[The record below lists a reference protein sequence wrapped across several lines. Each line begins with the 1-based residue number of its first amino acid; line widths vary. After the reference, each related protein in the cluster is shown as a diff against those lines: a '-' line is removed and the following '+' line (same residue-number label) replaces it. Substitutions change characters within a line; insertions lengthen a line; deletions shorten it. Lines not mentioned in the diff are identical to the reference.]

1 MNRSP
6 QVSSSY
12 TRYGVAVISVL
23 LSLLLL
29 PLWGNRSPFLLF
41 IPAVMVSSHYG
52 GLGPGILATIL
63 GGLLGLRFLPQWSQ
77 ESVLNPYFGDLLR
90 LGVFFAI
97 GALVSFLNKRL
108 LSEKRRAEISSR
120 SYQESE
126 ERYRL
131 LVEQVQDYAFYTV
144 DPNGIV
150 TTWNTGAER
159 LKGYRAAEI
168 VGRSFSLCFPPKE
181 IERGKPERILQEAIA
196 HGQWVDEGW
205 HVRKDGSRFWAEAVT
220 TALRDE
226 RGQLRGFSQVVHDI
240 SDRKQAE
247 EALRKTNHTLQTII
261 QASPLAILTL
271 DRQGRIGL
279 WSPAAERI
287 FGWSKEEVTGRPAP
301 MKSENQAEE
310 FQANLEK
317 AFQGA
322 SLDGIEVY
330 RQRKDGQHIAI
341 AGWSAPLRD
350 EDGEVRSIVAI
361 MADVTERKQLD
372 RALKEQSAQLEFVLE
387 AAELGTWDLDVTS
400 PEHQANRSLRHDQIF
415 GYESLLPEWSY
426 EIFLEHVYPDD
437 RAIVED
443 KFKQALAQQ
452 KEWDFECRII
462 RTDGQVRW
470 IWARGDFYRDSQD
483 QPNRLIGI
491 VADITERKQAEQSLR
506 ESYQRNTEILESI
519 SDAFYAVDH
528 HWQFTYIN
536 RKAEQLWQKR
546 REDLIGKNIWSE
558 FPQAVGTSYE
568 VHLQAV
574 QEQKTISY
582 EIYSVVL
589 NVWLRVNI
597 YPSVNGLSV
606 YFADISD
613 RKRAEQTLNRYAERL
628 ETLHAIDSVIL
639 LARSLEDPVR
649 LALTRICSLIPCRQA
664 FILLFELESNEA
676 RMLTGV
682 EAGNPLPIEGI
693 TVPID
698 DFVSVETIKQEPHRY
713 IEDIEAHHHCSPGL
727 QQLLGQ
733 EMKSCLTVP
742 LLAEE
747 NLVGV
752 LNLATPQ
759 RSAFNDEHLEI
770 AQEVANQLAIAIQQT
785 QLRDQ
790 LEHYTLELETLVEE
804 RTSDLQDANAE
815 LEAFAYS
822 VSHDLRTPLQAM
834 QGFAQ
839 ALLEDYADQLDGV
852 GQDYAQR
859 ISNAAMRMDA
869 LIENL
874 LQYSRLSRA
883 NIQLQ
888 PISLGLVVE
897 EAMQLLE
904 ARIEEVQ
911 AEITVREPLLSVIGH
926 RSTLIQV
933 VMNLIGNATKFV
945 APAIQPKIVI
955 WTEEVEGWTRL
966 WIQDNGIGIAVEQQE
981 RIFNIFERLHSLD
994 AYPGTGIGLAIVRK
1008 GSERMGGRVGVE
1020 SQVGQGSRFWIEL
1033 PKPNNRL

>member
-1 MNRSP
+1 MDIQLKRLP
-6 QVSSSY
+6 RGYSSY

-29 PLWGNRSPFLLF
+29 PLWGTRSPFLMF

-52 GLGPGILATIL
+52 GWGPGLLATIL
-63 GGLLGLRFLPQWSQ
+63 SGLLGLGFLPQWSH
-77 ESVLNPYFGDLLR
+77 ESVLNPYVGDLLR

-97 GALVSFLNKRL
+97 GAFISFLNRRL
-108 LSEKRRAEISSR
+108 LSEKRRAEASSR

-131 LVEQVQDYAFYTV
+131 LVDQVKDYAFFALDT
-144 DPNGIV
+144 NGIV
-150 TTWNTGAER
+150 STWNTGAER
-159 LKGYRAAEI
+159 LKGFRPVDI
-168 VGRSFSLCFPPKE
+168 VGRSFSLCFPPE
-181 IERGKPERILQEAIA
+181 EVERGKPESILEAAIA

-226 RGQLRGFSQVVHDI
+226 RGRLRGFSQVVHDI

-261 QASPLAILTL
+261 QASPLAIMTFE
-271 DRQGRIGL
+271 RNGNIGM

-287 FGWSKEEVTGRPAP
+287 FGWSEQEVVGRPAP
-301 MKSENQAEE
+301 MVQDGQQEE
-310 FQANLEK
+310 FQKNLK
-317 AFQGA
+317 QAFHGTL
-322 SLDGIEVY
+322 LDGIEVQ
-330 RQRKDGQHIAI
+330 RPRKDGQLITVN
-341 AGWSAPLRD
+341 GWSAPLRD
-350 EDGEVRSIVAI
+350 ADGMVRSIVAI
-361 MADVTERKQLD
+361 MADVTERKRAE
-372 RALKEQSAQLEFVLE
+372 RALTE
-387 AAELGTWDLDVTS
+387 A
-400 PEHQANRSLRHDQIF
+400 
-415 GYESLLPEWSY
+415 
-426 EIFLEHVYPDD
+426 
-437 RAIVED
+437 
-443 KFKQALAQQ
+443 
-452 KEWDFECRII
+452 
-462 RTDGQVRW
+462 
-470 IWARGDFYRDSQD
+470 
-483 QPNRLIGI
+483 
-491 VADITERKQAEQSLR
+491 
-506 ESYQRNTEILESI
+506 YQRNTEILESI
-519 SDAFYAVDH
+519 SDAFYAVDLN
-528 HWQFTYIN
+528 WQFTYIN

-546 REDLIGKNIWSE
+546 REDLIGKNIWLE

-582 EIYSVVL
+582 EIHSVVL

-613 RKRAEQTLNRYAERL
+613 RKRAEQALNRYAERL

-639 LARSLEDPVR
+639 LARSLEDPMR
-649 LALTRICSLIPCRQA
+649 LALTRICSLIPCHQA

-682 EAGNPLPIEGI
+682 EAGNPLPLEGI

-698 DFVSVETIKQEPHRY
+698 DFVSVETIKQDPHRY
-713 IEDIEAHHHCSPGL
+713 IEDIEAHHQCSPGL

-742 LLAEE
+742 LLAEG

-759 RSAFNDEHLEI
+759 RSAFNDEHLQI
-770 AQEVANQLAIAIQQT
+770 AQEVANQLAIAIQQS

-804 RTSDLQDANAE
+804 RTSELQDANSE

-839 ALLEDYADQLDGV
+839 ALVEDYADQLDVV
-852 GQDYAQR
+852 GKDYAQR

-883 NIQLQ
+883 SIQLQ
-888 PISLGLVVE
+888 PIALGLVID
-897 EAMQLLE
+897 EAIQLLE
-904 ARIEEVQ
+904 ARIEETH
-911 AEITVREPLLSVIGH
+911 AEIAVRKPLLSAVGH

-933 VMNLIGNATKFV
+933 VMNLISNAMKFV
-945 APAIQPKIVI
+945 ALPMQPEIEI
-955 WTEEVEGWTRL
+955 WTEDVEGWMRL

-981 RIFNIFERLHSLD
+981 RIFNIFERLHGLD

-1008 GSERMGGRVGVE
+1008 GVERMEGRVGVE
-1020 SQVGQGSRFWIEL
+1020 SQVGQGSCFWIEL
-1033 PKPNNRL
+1033 PSPNNRS